1 MNLAVAIYVAHLADV
16 TLTPGALLAV
26 FLIVAW
32 QKRGQEKDAP
42 AEEAPKKSRF
52 GRPLREALATTQD
65 IQAAHRLIT
74 EWSPYAPAQRSA
86 AV

>member
-1 MNLAVAIYVAHLADV
+1 MFSD
-16 TLTPGALLAV
+16 P
-26 FLIVAW
+26 
-32 QKRGQEKDAP
+32 Q
-42 AEEAPKKSRF
+42 
-52 GRPLREALATTQD
+52 LREALAQTQD